1 MRITFK
7 TSYDPDINLFKDR
20 VHKLQYMLL
29 LFFAAILPFFV
40 DDYYLGEITLI
51 LIWSIAGMGL
61 MILVGHSGQVSL
73 GHAAFMAVGA
83 YSVIILQENLGLHFL
98 IALPM
103 AGLLSS
109 LLGILIAIPTTK
121 LHGIYL
127 AILTLAVSIL
137 VEDIIVL
144 AEPLTGGV
152 NGIFAPD
159 IELFSINFNRYGN
172 IDGLYW
178 LILLFTALLVI
189 LYKNI
194 LRSPLGRSFAAVR
207 DSEISA
213 LAIGVNVARVRT
225 VAFAISCFITG
236 IAGAFF
242 GHFVTVLIDPYV
254 LQLIECLFFLTLFQ
268 GLNWNPHVVLLYTI
282 FPPHVNFIADLFH
295 YV

>member
-1 MRITFK
+1 
-7 TSYDPDINLFKDR
+7 
-20 VHKLQYMLL
+20 
-29 LFFAAILPFFV
+29 
-40 DDYYLGEITLI
+40 
-51 LIWSIAGMGL
+51 

-83 YSVIILQENLGLHFL
+83 NSVIILQENLGLHFL

-236 IAGAFF
+236 IAGAFL
-242 GHFVTVLIDPYV
+242 VTL
-254 LQLIECLFFLTLFQ
+254 
-268 GLNWNPHVVLLYTI
+268 LLYLITRHSMWFYQSI
-282 FPPHVNFIADLFH
+282 
-295 YV
+295 YC